1 MATGRD
7 LIDRACAICFASK
20 DFRVLPCGHPICFG
34 CLENLHTGGN
44 GIVTCPWDREED
56 AIEPSALPTPKEFTG
71 KIFYDS
77 TDQIDDFVRLLKS
90 LLKQRKVTIQH
101 LRTVAEI
108 LASYERKCAVSK
120 ITGSAAGLT
129 GTGLTITGIVLTL
142 TGVGAAVGVPMAIT
156 GAAVGAAGGATT
168 GISSV
173 VEAVLQR
180 RGLKEVQEDL
190 NRDIHLAEQTLVLL
204 QRASESPEL
213 IRRWNIDPSLVAN
226 LARVLPGFAK
236 VGVTSAVGMQVGLG
250 LLRTT
255 ATTGLHIVGL
265 ALAAAVIPFDLGQMI
280 ISSIKIHKKK
290 PSTVVKELHDI
301 ANGLEHELRRYLI
314 AQDFF
319 QLIYTTDGYW
329 AYIVIDPDEK
339 LLFDAKLDL
348 GCTAIELEEFGEI
361 IESGENDVPEDIKQ
375 KIYDEWYSHCEE
387 ERDEFSHEEWNLIDS
402 ETLELIPVNS

>member
-1 MATGRD
+1 M
-7 LIDRACAICFASK
+7 L
-20 DFRVLPCGHPICFG
+20 
-34 CLENLHTGGN
+34 
-44 GIVTCPWDREED
+44 
-56 AIEPSALPTPKEFTG
+56 
-71 KIFYDS
+71 
-77 TDQIDDFVRLLKS
+77 Q
-90 LLKQRKVTIQH
+90 
-101 LRTVAEI
+101 
-108 LASYERKCAVSK
+108 
-120 ITGSAAGLT
+120 LT

-173 VEAVLQR
+173 VEATLQR

-190 NRDIHLAEQTLVLL
+190 NRDRYLAEQTLDLL
-204 QRASESPEL
+204 QRAPDDPEL
-213 IRRWNIDPSLVAN
+213 VRRWNIDPSLVAN
-226 LARVLPGFAK
+226 LGRVLPGFAK
-236 VGVTSAVGMQVGLG
+236 VGVTSAVGVQVGLG

-255 ATTGLHIVGL
+255 ATTGLHVAGL